1 MQESQNA
8 LLKYLSDA
16 LVCASST
23 SSSNTPSSAP
33 VVENGNDRAGG
44 VDARSIDTT
53 ALEPVDNSTIRDES
67 LAQSVYSLIGTEDD
81 VFYIISK
88 NVQISY
94 EQEQLSTVL
103 RCIPY
108 VVLKGVAAAIYYP
121 DPLRRT
127 LGDIDIIV
135 RPEDFSRA
143 YIALV
148 NAGYKT
154 DDSETGDSRHVHF
167 RINRVVIE
175 LHRRYAVLN
184 DPGQEE
190 LLDSWIY
197 ESIDRAVE
205 GRIED
210 QTFPMLPS
218 LLNGLTLLAHINQ
231 HLEDGL
237 GIRHILDWVMYVQKC
252 LPDEKWQEFKGYTD
266 QLGLTTLAIV
276 AARIG
281 QMYLHAYPEYTWC
294 AGSGGLSSGE
304 RCVEGS
310 EVDKLATALLD
321 YCFDCGNF
329 GAKLGQDNTVT
340 MIMSHGKGVDGF
352 FRNLQK
358 RGEGNWKLL
367 STYPELRPFAWIYQ
381 AGRYVKK
388 GLAAGVKMNDVMR
401 NMDES
406 KKRNQLM
413 EQLGVKQQSLR
424 DSNGQKDG

>member
-1 MQESQNA
+1 MQESQKA

-16 LVCASST
+16 LVCSSSSGSSSST
-23 SSSNTPSSAP
+23 SSSIPSSTSTPADSM
-33 VVENGNDRAGG
+33 DRDVA
-44 VDARSIDTT
+44 AE
-53 ALEPVDNSTIRDES
+53 A
-67 LAQSVYSLIGTEDD
+67 LAQSVYSLIGTEAD

-103 RCIPY
+103 RGIPY
-108 VVLKGVAAAIYYP
+108 VVLKGLAAAIYYP
-121 DPLRRT
+121 EPLRRT

-135 RPEDFSRA
+135 RPEDFFGA
-143 YIALV
+143 YHQLV

-154 DDSETGDSRHVHF
+154 DDPETGDSRHVHF
-167 RINRVVIE
+167 IINGVVIE

-184 DPGQEE
+184 NPRQEE
-190 LLDSWIY
+190 LMDSWIF
-197 ESIDRAVE
+197 ESINHAVE
-205 GRIED
+205 GTIED
-210 QTFPMLPS
+210 RTFPMLPM

-252 LPDEKWQEFKGYTD
+252 LPDEKWQEFKSYTD
-266 QLGLTTLAIV
+266 QLGMTTLAIV
-276 AARIG
+276 TARIG
-281 QMYLHAYPEYTWC
+281 QMYLHAYPNYSWC
-294 AGSGGLSSGE
+294 RGDDWSGGENRKTIDRLAEKLLSY
-304 RCVEGS
+304 
-310 EVDKLATALLD
+310 T
-321 YCFDCGNF
+321 FDCGNF

-340 MIMSHGKGVDGF
+340 MIMSHGKGVGGF

-358 RGEGNWKLL
+358 RGEGNWEIL
-367 STYPELRPFAWIYQ
+367 STHPELRPFAWIYQ

-388 GLAAGVKMNDVMR
+388 GLAAGVKMDDVMR

-413 EQLGVKQQSLR
+413 EQLEVKQQSLR

>member
-1 MQESQNA
+1 MQESQKA

-16 LVCASST
+16 LVCASSSG
-23 SSSNTPSSAP
+23 SSSNTSPSSLSSSIPSSTSTPADSM
-33 VVENGNDRAGG
+33 DRDVA
-44 VDARSIDTT
+44 AE
-53 ALEPVDNSTIRDES
+53 A
-67 LAQSVYSLIGTEDD
+67 LAQSVYSLIGTEAD

-103 RCIPY
+103 RGIPY
-108 VVLKGVAAAIYYP
+108 VVLKGLAAAIYYP
-121 DPLRRT
+121 EPLRRT

-135 RPEDFSRA
+135 RPEDFSRT
-143 YIALV
+143 YHQLV

-154 DDSETGDSRHVHF
+154 DELPDGDARHVHF
-167 RINRVVIE
+167 TINGVVIE

-184 DPGQEE
+184 DPKHEE
-190 LLDSWIY
+190 LLDSWIF
-197 ESIDRAVE
+197 ESINHAVE
-205 GRIED
+205 GTIED
-210 QTFPMLPS
+210 QMFPMLPS
-218 LLNGLTLLAHINQ
+218 HLNGFVLLAHINQ

-237 GIRHILDWVMYVQKC
+237 GIRHILDWVMYVQKR
-252 LPDEKWQEFKGYTD
+252 LPDEKWQEFKSYTD

-276 AARIG
+276 TARVG
-281 QMYLHAYPEYTWC
+281 QMYLHAYPDYKWC
-294 AGSGGLSSGE
+294 AGTRSGLSIEE
-304 RCVEGS
+304 RCLEGS
-310 EVDKLATALLD
+310 EVDKLAAALLE

-340 MIMSHGKGVDGF
+340 MIMSHGKGVGGF

-358 RGEGNWKLL
+358 RGEGNWEIL
-367 STYPELRPFAWIYQ
+367 STHPELRPFAWIYQ

-388 GLAAGVKMNDVMR
+388 GLAAGVKMDDVMR

>member
-1 MQESQNA
+1 MQEAQKA
-8 LLKYLSDA
+8 LLKCLSDA
-16 LVCASST
+16 LVCASFT
-23 SSSNTPSSAP
+23 SSSNTSTSTTSSNTTPADSM
-33 VVENGNDRAGG
+33 DRDVA
-44 VDARSIDTT
+44 A
-53 ALEPVDNSTIRDES
+53 ES
-67 LAQSVYSLIGTEDD
+67 LAQSVYSLIGTEADA
-81 VFYIISK
+81 FYIISK

-94 EQEQLSTVL
+94 EQEQLFTVL
-103 RCIPY
+103 RGIPY
-108 VVLKGVAAAIYYP
+108 VVLKGLAAAIYYP

-135 RPEDFSRA
+135 RPEVFSRA
-143 YIALV
+143 YHELV

-154 DDSETGDSRHVHF
+154 DELPDGDPRHVHF
-167 RINRVVIE
+167 IINGVVIE

-210 QTFPMLPS
+210 QTFPMLPP

-252 LPDEKWQEFKGYTD
+252 LPDNKWREFKSYTD

-281 QMYLHAYPEYTWC
+281 QMYLHAYPDYKWC
-294 AGSGGLSSGE
+294 AGTRSGLSSGE

-310 EVDKLATALLD
+310 EVDKLAIALLD

-424 DSNGQKDG
+424 DGNGQKDG

>member
-1 MQESQNA
+1 MQESQRA

-16 LVCASST
+16 LVCSSASIPSILSST
-23 SSSNTPSSAP
+23 STPADSM
-33 VVENGNDRAGG
+33 DRDVA
-44 VDARSIDTT
+44 AE
-53 ALEPVDNSTIRDES
+53 A
-67 LAQSVYSLIGTEDD
+67 LAQSVYSLIGTEAD

-94 EQEQLSTVL
+94 EQEQLHQVL
-103 RCIPY
+103 KSIPY
-108 VVLKGVAAAIYYP
+108 VVLKGLAAAIYYP

-135 RPEDFSRA
+135 RPEDFFRT
-143 YIALV
+143 YHQLV

-154 DDSETGDSRHVHF
+154 DELPDGSDRHVHF
-167 RINRVVIE
+167 NINGVVIE

-184 DPGQEE
+184 DPRQEE
-190 LLDSWIY
+190 LLDSWIF
-197 ESIDRAVE
+197 ESIDHAVE
-205 GRIED
+205 ATIED
-210 QTFPMLPS
+210 QTFPMLPEPI
-218 LLNGLTLLAHINQ
+218 NGLVLLTHIDQ

-252 LPDEKWQEFKGYTD
+252 LPDDKWLEFKSYTD
-266 QLGLTTLAIV
+266 QVGLTTLAIV
-276 AARIG
+276 TARIG
-281 QMYLHAYPEYTWC
+281 QLYLHAYPEYTWC
-294 AGSGGLSSGE
+294 AGSSGLSGTDE
-304 RCVEGS
+304 AVTPEI
-310 EVDKLATALLD
+310 VDELATALLE

-340 MIMSHGKGVDGF
+340 MIMSHGKGVGGF

-358 RGEGNWKLL
+358 RGEGNWELL
-367 STYPELRPFAWIYQ
+367 STHPELRPFAWIYQ
-381 AGRYVKK
+381 AGRYVKR
-388 GLAAGVKMNDVMR
+388 GLAAGVKMDDVMR

-424 DSNGQKDG
+424 DRNGQKDG